1 MSELLQN
8 VGGRGGIAPATN
20 VPARPETGRALGSRS
35 APAFEQVLQ
44 HEVAQTQG
52 VRLSRHAQERL
63 EARGLRLDAADLARL
78 GEAVDRA
85 AARGAR
91 DSLVIDG
98 GRTFVVN
105 VPSRTVVTAMYA
117 DQTKGNV
124 FTNIDS
130 AVVL

>member
-1 MSELLQN
+1 MSELLPN
-8 VGGRGGIAPATN
+8 AGVRGSIAPATN
-20 VPARPETGRALGSRS
+20 APARPVSGRGQAAHST
-35 APAFEQVLQ
+35 PAFEQVLER
-44 HEVAQTQG
+44 EVAQAQG

-63 EARGLRLDAADLARL
+63 ESRGLRLEPADLARL

-98 GRTFVVN
+98 ARTYVVN

-117 DQTKGNV
+117 EQLKGNV

>member
-1 MSELLQN
+1 MSELLPN
-8 VGGRGGIAPATN
+8 VGLRGSIAPATD
-20 VPARPETGRALGSRS
+20 ARTRPSTGRGSEARTT
-35 APAFEQVLQ
+35 PAFEQVLQ
-44 HEVAQTQG
+44 REVAQTQG

-63 EARGLRLDAADLARL
+63 ESRGLRLEPADLARL

-98 GRTFVVN
+98 PRTYVVN

-117 DQTKGNV
+117 EQLKGNV